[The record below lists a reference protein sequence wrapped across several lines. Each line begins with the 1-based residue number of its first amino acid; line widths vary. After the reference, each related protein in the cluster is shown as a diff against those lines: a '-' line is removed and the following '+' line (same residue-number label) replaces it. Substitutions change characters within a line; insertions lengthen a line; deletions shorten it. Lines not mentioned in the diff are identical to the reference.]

1 LYLSCPAHKIP
12 DMRSRLFL
20 LVLFALTIIL
30 PAISQEAFTISTSY
44 QNLLSNDRKDGL
56 LDRVIAEAF
65 RRIGMEVEFVY
76 TPTARSLADVNA
88 GLFDAEI
95 NRVAGMETQYPD
107 LRRVSEPNMVM
118 DFVAFSTRDI
128 PIDGWESLRDLDIGT
143 VKGWKILETNTEG
156 YPGVVKVPTEIEL
169 FRMLSRGRLDVAL
182 YDLLTGYAVLDDLG
196 LQNIAHLEPPL
207 ASMEMYLYVHRKH
220 EGILPAIAGSLRAMK
235 ADGTYDRI
243 VAEVLDANAIPSR

>member
-1 LYLSCPAHKIP
+1 
-12 DMRSRLFL
+12 MRSRLL
-20 LVLFALTIIL
+20 LPVIFALTMGL
-30 PAISQEAFTISTSY
+30 AAFPQETFTISTSY

-56 LDRVIAEAF
+56 LDRVLAEAF
-65 RRIGMEVEFVY
+65 RRIGMEVDFVY
-76 TPTARSLADVNA
+76 TATAKSLADVNA

-95 NRVAGMETQYPD
+95 NRIAGIEAQYPD
-107 LRRVSEPNMVM
+107 LRRVTEPNMVM
-118 DFVAFSTRDI
+118 DFVAFSSRDI
-128 PIDGWESLRDLDIGT
+128 PIDGWESLQDLDIGM

-156 YPGVVKVPTEIEL
+156 YPGVVKVPSEIEL
-169 FRMLSRGRLDVAL
+169 FRMLGRGRLDVAL
-182 YDLLTGYAVLDDLG
+182 YDLLTGYVVLGDLG

-207 ASMEMYLYVHRKH
+207 ASLEMYLYVHRKH